1 MLSRYLPSVASQL
14 RHLTSEGRGPILF
27 AIAVGW
33 GLTIGTR
40 TIYPVL
46 LPDLRAAYGLDLATA
61 GALLTVLFVAYALGQ
76 LPGGLFADRIGE
88 RKTLVA
94 SMVVSGGSVVLIVVA
109 GSPIALF
116 LATAAFGFGVG
127 FYAIARFTAIA
138 RVYPDGY
145 GTAIGI
151 TNVAPEIGQ
160 AALPPI
166 AGVIAVV
173 LGWQFGFG
181 VAIPAFVAVA
191 IALWVTVPAES
202 GDSGSAVDTFSLAT
216 ARYVARELKNPPVLL
231 ATLVLIVGF
240 SIWQAFTGFYPTYLI
255 ERKGV
260 SPVVASALFGLY
272 FVSTAVIHPVS
283 GMIYDRLNVRYTAV
297 PIVASV
303 VALAALPF
311 VESLSLLVVVSILLG
326 TLLAFETATE
336 SYLVGALPDDVE
348 GTGFGILRTLVFA
361 VGAGSPVVFG
371 AAADRGFFDETFLV
385 LAALGIVLMVVSSR
399 LPLIDS

>member
-1 MLSRYLPSVASQL
+1 MCSRYLPSVASQL
-14 RHLTSEGRGPILF
+14 RHLASEGRGPILL
-27 AIAVGW
+27 AIAAGW

-46 LPDLRAAYGLDLATA
+46 LPDLRVAYGLDLATA
-61 GALLTVLFVAYALGQ
+61 GALLTVLFAAYALGQ

-94 SMVVSGGSVVLIVVA
+94 SMVLSGGSVVLIVVA

-138 RVYPDGY
+138 KVYPDGY

-166 AGVIAVV
+166 AGVIAVA

-181 VAIPAFVAVA
+181 VAIPAFVLVA
-191 IALWVTVPAES
+191 IALWVTVPVES
-202 GDSGSAVDTFSLAT
+202 DDTGSAVDTVSVAT
-216 ARYVARELKNPPVLL
+216 ARYVAGELKNPPVLL

-255 ERKGV
+255 EQKGV
-260 SPVVASALFGLY
+260 SPVIASLLFGLY
-272 FVSTAVIHPVS
+272 FVSTAIIHPVS

-303 VALAALPF
+303 LALAALPF
-311 VESLSLLVVVSILLG
+311 VDHLWLLVAISILLG
-326 TLLAFETATE
+326 TLLSFETATE
-336 SYLVGALPDDVE
+336 SYLVGALPEDVE

-361 VGAGSPVVFG
+361 AGAASPIAFG

-385 LAALGIVLMVVSSR
+385 LAVLTVVLIVLSSR
-399 LPLIDS
+399 LPLIDN